1 MERGSENVKRVRKK
15 RRKKRYLLK
24 FILFLIVLTALY
36 FAVHIEYFEVDGIAV
51 VGNDEISD
59 EAVLEL
65 SELKTG
71 ENIFDVHPWFVER
84 RIKKNLYIEDVDVDR
99 KLPDKIEI
107 RVTERSGKAQ
117 FADGKRYVITD
128 NEGMVID
135 IAKEQQQVTLIEGV
149 KVLKAEIKDD
159 IEVKQERAYER
170 AMKLIRSME
179 KGDLYFKKIAVS
191 GNDINAYVYD
201 GLVCSGEYG
210 NVIDSIE
217 SGALKSVV
225 FDLYQKGIE
234 SGTINIGSNNYCSFT
249 P

>member
-225 FDLYQKGIE
+225 FDLYQNGVE